1 MAISKIGEANVS
13 GKFYFT
19 RTWPLGHRYDKVKL
33 QLFMETPATKK
44 ENNKT
49 MDSYWIVDK
58 KLLTKGG
65 YITRGESFRIRNF

>member
-1 MAISKIGEANVS
+1 MINNVKS
-13 GKFYFT
+13 T
-19 RTWPLGHRYDKVKL
+19 NDIMYDKVKL